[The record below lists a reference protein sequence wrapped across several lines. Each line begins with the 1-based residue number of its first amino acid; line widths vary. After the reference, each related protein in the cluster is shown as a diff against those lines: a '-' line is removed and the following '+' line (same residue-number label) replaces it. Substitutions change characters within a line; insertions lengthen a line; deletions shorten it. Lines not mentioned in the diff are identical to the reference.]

1 MFHNDLHFLIAGDNL
16 FQIFKTKI
24 SVSLPAVNINLPT
37 VVSLLKQQSAENF
50 CNLKSESKSSL
61 SGLTNTHISLSYHSQ
76 TTAFVDGYFPL
87 TREKI
92 AFYFWSSKDNNASEM
107 WSWGMEQKFP
117 QVKEDVDVVKRAKKM
132 LLQKHLD
139 LRLDKNLLPRF
150 VLLLPG
156 QL

>member
-1 MFHNDLHFLIAGDNL
+1 
-16 FQIFKTKI
+16 
-24 SVSLPAVNINLPT
+24 
-37 VVSLLKQQSAENF
+37 
-50 CNLKSESKSSL
+50 
-61 SGLTNTHISLSYHSQ
+61 
-76 TTAFVDGYFPL
+76 
-87 TREKI
+87 
-92 AFYFWSSKDNNASEM
+92 
-107 WSWGMEQKFP
+107 MEQKFP